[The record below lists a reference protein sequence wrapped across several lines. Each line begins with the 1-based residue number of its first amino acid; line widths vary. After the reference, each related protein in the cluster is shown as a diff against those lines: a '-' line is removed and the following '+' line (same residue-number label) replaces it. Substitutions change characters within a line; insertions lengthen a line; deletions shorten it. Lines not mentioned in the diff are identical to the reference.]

1 VALSTAA
8 GTMTANY
15 GNDRMSMYTVNL
27 ENTGGN
33 IICTATTSIG
43 NWITT
48 GSISLLGI
56 NYQIYF
62 TGTLIGGISSDQ
74 LYYIVSIDASNN
86 RFAISNVQGG
96 PTVNL
101 VTATGVM
108 NAEAINYIVNLTEYT
123 QTVTNDYVTTTQGQ
137 KYTSGTYLY
146 RPGNAPQD
154 LIYVKW
160 LPLITATTV
169 VSTET
174 IFDEGSLQFI
184 EPVDMYDPSDRS
196 DKYLVFPK
204 ANILA

>member
-1 VALSTAA
+1 
-8 GTMTANY
+8 
-15 GNDRMSMYTVNL
+15 
-27 ENTGGN
+27 
-33 IICTATTSIG
+33 
-43 NWITT
+43 
-48 GSISLLGI
+48 
-56 NYQIYF
+56 
-62 TGTLIGGISSDQ
+62 
-74 LYYIVSIDASNN
+74 
-86 RFAISNVQGG
+86 
-96 PTVNL
+96 
-101 VTATGVM
+101 M

-137 KYTSGTYLY
+137 KYTGGTYLY

-174 IFDEGSLQFI
+174 IFDQGSLQFI
-184 EPVDMYDPSDRS
+184 GPVDMYDPSDRS